1 MKARLAIRSALKAC
15 SCSNALRVSLFHHS
29 VETELPEDPD
39 RTDDEA
45 GGGNKVEQ
53 QQQAKA
59 EVPKEV
65 QAPKDTKDDNN
76 KVLDLK
82 TLKK

>member
-1 MKARLAIRSALKAC
+1 MAKGKGAG
-15 SCSNALRVSLFHHS
+15 
-29 VETELPEDPD
+29 
-39 RTDDEA
+39 

-76 KVLDLK
+76 NKVLDLK